1 MATFLELLHEAG
13 TTTQITTAEFVRP
26 TVRMAGVSL
35 EDMKLEESEEPQ
47 VEPEEQSVSDLIQ
60 AVTAAGPAARPDLAK
75 VEGQTALTTLETA
88 REMDTETDSATT
100 AAVTTA
106 ATAVETASA
115 PTAAVTADAT
125 AAESR
130 PPGLRTF
137 AIQPTN
143 ILGESYFCHHQWQ
156 ALFWF

>member
-1 MATFLELLHEAG
+1 MATFLELLHEDG

-26 TVRMAGVSL
+26 TVRTSGVSL

-60 AVTAAGPAARPDLAK
+60 
-75 VEGQTALTTLETA
+75 
-88 REMDTETDSATT
+88 
-100 AAVTTA
+100 
-106 ATAVETASA
+106 
-115 PTAAVTADAT
+115 
-125 AAESR
+125 
-130 PPGLRTF
+130 RTF